1 MRLIALVAWA
11 AVLAS
16 APNANADTPPAID
29 AGTPAAAGAAT
40 SGATN
45 SSAPTASAPTAPLT
59 GKQVFDRQCVHC
71 HGPSNEAVGTLQL
84 ARTRGKDKALLT
96 ERNDLTADYV
106 RFVVRHG
113 LKAMPAFVPSDLTDA
128 QLQALTEYL
137 AK

>member
-1 MRLIALVAWA
+1 MKLIALIASTPLLVATAPA
-11 AVLAS
+11 ATADTP
-16 APNANADTPPAID
+16 AANADVSAVTAD
-29 AGTPAAAGAAT
+29 TPAAM
-40 SGATN
+40 
-45 SSAPTASAPTAPLT
+45 SAPTAALT

-71 HGPSNEAVGTLQL
+71 HGPSDEAVGTLQL

-106 RFVVRHG
+106 QFVVRHG

-137 AK
+137 TK